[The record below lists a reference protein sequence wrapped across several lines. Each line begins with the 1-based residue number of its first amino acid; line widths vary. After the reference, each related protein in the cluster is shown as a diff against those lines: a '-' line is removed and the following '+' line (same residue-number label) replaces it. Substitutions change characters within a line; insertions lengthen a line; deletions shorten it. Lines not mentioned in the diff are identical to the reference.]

1 MGLILGNLNK
11 ALSVKSCY
19 SKFLFSSA
27 VFLLTFLLSAA
38 FFMQETPKDDFRV
51 TLDQKTAFLD

>member
-1 MGLILGNLNK
+1 MGLMFGDLTK

-27 VFLLTFLLSAA
+27 VFMLTVLLSAA
-38 FFMQETPKDDFRV
+38 FFMYEAPLGDTGGPQ
-51 TLDQKTAFLD
+51 DQKTALLD